1 MCGDFNTIHMESLE
15 YFLEFLNKFVP
26 LSLADFTAIIAPFI
40 QERSFKRREVIT
52 TAGTVENYMNF
63 ITTGAVRKY
72 FKKEAEEINTQI
84 STEGQIIH
92 SQESFHSQT
101 PSDYTIEAVEAS
113 VLLSITYDDLNKIFS
128 TNAAME
134 KMGRLIVTYVLV
146 LNDRWQ
152 MSLLKL
158 TPRERFIQF
167 VQKNPELIQRV
178 PQKYLASLLNIQP
191 ETFSRFKHLVKGA
204 HPRSAGGGK
213 ANLL

>member
-1 MCGDFNTIHMESLE
+1 MVSLDD
-15 YFLEFLNKFVP
+15 FLEFLNKFIP
-26 LSLADFTAIIAPFI
+26 LSQADFTAIFTPYI
-40 QERSFKRREVIT
+40 QERNFKRREVIT
-52 TAGTVENYMNF
+52 TAGTVEVYMNF
-63 ITTGAVRKY
+63 ITTGLVRKY
-72 FKKEAEEINTQI
+72 FKKDTEEINTQI

-92 SQESFHSQT
+92 SQESFYSQT

-134 KMGRLIVTYVLV
+134 KMGRLIVTYALV
-146 LNDRWQ
+146 LNDHWQ

-158 TPRERFIQF
+158 SSRDRFVQF

-191 ETFSRFKHLVKGA
+191 ETFSRFKHLVKGN
-204 HPRSAGGGK
+204 HPLSSGGGK